1 VDNLGFPALGLDHVT
16 FFDHVRGREKLR
28 EVIMAALIHSELR
41 ECDRRL
47 SQYFNTTR
55 NQWIEVVKAA
65 VAARASCTDDNP
77 LGAPGYRA
85 WDAGTAR
92 MRRIFRKEGW
102 DKDDQDGV
110 PSIVHREL
118 KKKIVVMNT
127 DIGTAD
133 RFRSPRNRTVKGP
146 ATEKIADLNNQ
157 LEMFRRHEISREPA
171 DPISTWHLCIFD
183 DGKLVRCELSRPVL
197 FKSGFFLLFSE
208 RIFILRPGDWEKV
221 SIATPADQ
229 PAQPLQI
236 TVRRK

>member
-1 VDNLGFPALGLDHVT
+1 
-16 FFDHVRGREKLR
+16 
-28 EVIMAALIHSELR
+28 MAALIHSELR

-55 NQWIEVVKAA
+55 DQWIEVVKAA